1 MLAVNDSSRVI
12 IPFDGHF
19 FSIIKA
25 DPPVRTQLYCLQHA
39 YLFMADF

>member
-1 MLAVNDSSRVI
+1 MLTGNDSSRVI
-12 IPFDGHF
+12 VSLDGHF